1 MDHSDSAHQRRGAL
15 LAALACTLVGASFTA
30 NSVLGD
36 FPHAGGQAIRYAFA
50 SLLLFPLVGRRG
62 LAPLRTLGWRGW
74 GWLAGLAGVG
84 MVGFNLAIL
93 AAERTSEPAVPG
105 VFVGCAP
112 VVIAVIVP
120 ALDGRRPARAVLC
133 GAVLVAAGAFTVQ
146 GWGRADLPGIAWSVA
161 ALGGEVVFA
170 LAAMPVLRT
179 VGPVLLSAAA
189 SAVGAVEALGLA
201 VLLDGRGWLRMPDA
215 GEGAAL
221 LWQTLVVTVIGFV
234 CWYQGLQRIGPERAT
249 LFSGLI
255 PVAAAIT
262 APAVGAGGY
271 GPAQAAGSLL
281 VGTGVAV
288 GSGAFGQ
295 RLRGRRRER
304 VVASGAPGAPGVAAD
319 ASGTAPARRGTERGA
334 DGAAA
339 EPEPGPTGS
348 MVKTPPAGRAPRAA
362 RPGPGDGAPCGAGP
376 REG

>member
-30 NSVLGD
+30 NSVLSD
-36 FPHAGGQAIRYAFA
+36 FPHAGGQAIRYALA

-84 MVGFNLAIL
+84 MVGFNLAVL

-133 GAVLVAAGAFTVQ
+133 GALLVAAGAFTVQ

-170 LAAMPVLRT
+170 LAALPVLRT

-189 SAVGAVEALGLA
+189 SAVAAVEALVLA
-201 VLLDGRGWLRMPDA
+201 VLMDGRGWLRMPDA

-234 CWYQGLQRIGPERAT
+234 CWYRGMQRIGPERAT

-304 VVASGAPGAPGVAAD
+304 VVASGAPGVAAD
-319 ASGTAPARRGTERGA
+319 APAPAPARRGTARGA

-339 EPEPGPTGS
+339 GPEPGPTGS
-348 MVKTPPAGRAPRAA
+348 PAKAPSAGRAPRAA
-362 RPGPGDGAPCGAGP
+362 RSAPGDGAPCGAGP

>member
-30 NSVLGD
+30 NSVLND
-36 FPHAGGQAIRYAFA
+36 FPHAGGQAIRYGLA

-84 MVGFNLAIL
+84 MVGFNLAVL

-133 GAVLVAAGAFTVQ
+133 GALLVAAGAFTVQ

-170 LAAMPVLRT
+170 LAALPVLRT

-189 SAVGAVEALGLA
+189 SAIGAVEALALA
-201 VLLDGRGWLRMPDA
+201 VLMDGRGWLRMPDA

-234 CWYQGLQRIGPERAT
+234 CWYRGMQRIGPERAT

-271 GPAQAAGSLL
+271 GLAQAAGSLL

-288 GSGAFGQ
+288 GSGAFGT
-295 RLRGRRRER
+295 RSRGRRRER
-304 VVASGAPGAPGVAAD
+304 LVASGAPDTPDVAAD
-319 ASGTAPARRGTERGA
+319 APAPARPGAEGGSVGTATG
-334 DGAAA
+334 
-339 EPEPGPTGS
+339 PEPGPAGARA
-348 MVKTPPAGRAPRAA
+348 KTPPPGRVPRAA
-362 RPGPGDGAPCGAGP
+362 QPGPADGAPCGAGP

>member
-15 LAALACTLVGASFTA
+15 LAAFACTLVGASFTA
-30 NSVLGD
+30 NSVLSD
-36 FPHAGGQAIRYAFA
+36 FPHAGGQAIRYALA
-50 SLLLFPLVGRRG
+50 SLMLFPLVGRPG

-84 MVGFNLAIL
+84 MVGFNLAVL

-133 GAVLVAAGAFTVQ
+133 GALLVAAGAFTVQ

-170 LAAMPVLRT
+170 LAALPVLRT

-189 SAVGAVEALGLA
+189 SAVAAVEALVLA
-201 VLLDGRGWLRMPDA
+201 VLMDGRGWLRMPDA

-234 CWYQGLQRIGPERAT
+234 CWYRGMQRIGPERAT

-304 VVASGAPGAPGVAAD
+304 VVASGAPGVAAD
-319 ASGTAPARRGTERGA
+319 ARAPAPARRGTARGA
-334 DGAAA
+334 GGAAA
-339 EPEPGPTGS
+339 GPEPGPPGS
-348 MVKTPPAGRAPRAA
+348 PAKAPPAGRAPRAA
-362 RPGPGDGAPCGAGP
+362 RSAPGDGAPSGAGP